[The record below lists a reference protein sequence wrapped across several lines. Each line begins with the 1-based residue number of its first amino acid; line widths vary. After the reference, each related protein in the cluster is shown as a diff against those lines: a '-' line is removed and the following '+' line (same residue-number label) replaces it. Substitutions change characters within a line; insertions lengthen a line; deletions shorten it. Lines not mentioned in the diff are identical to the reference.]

1 MKQHRPSFHFI
12 AHTHWDRE
20 WYLTFEQFRRR
31 LVQLIDHLLDLLE
44 SDPRFR
50 SFHLDG
56 QTIVLEDYLAIRP
69 GQGERLARLV
79 RDGRILVGPWYQQN
93 DLFLTSAESTVRN
106 LLEGFRLARAWGGV
120 MLIGYLPDHFGL
132 IGQMPQIFR
141 QVGINNCVFGRG
153 YDVSKH
159 GSAHLQWQAPD
170 GSSVTGILLTHWYN
184 NAQRLPRDPITLER
198 LWTILCEREAAA
210 GSIPH
215 YLMMNG
221 VDHLEAQ
228 EDLPD
233 VLEQLRASFGNTY
246 DFIHDTLPGYVRIVQ
261 DAMEQPGAPA
271 YPTLVGEL
279 REREAY
285 AILSG
290 TLSSRVYLK
299 QANMA
304 CHDLIEKWVEP
315 LSTWCALLD
324 LDGYDVEYSRYLWKL
339 YMQNHPHDSICGCGQ
354 DAMHE
359 HMLDRFTSVAEV
371 AQEIIDQK
379 MSVLAR
385 QITTDTFASGDQV
398 LLVVNPA
405 QLEQRAVLRS
415 SVYFLAEDMVQD
427 FTIEDATGAA
437 MPYRIVAV
445 RPSRIQVLSP
455 INLPGVLDVVRFEI
469 EWQPLVL
476 PLGYAAYRVRPH
488 QTAVPV
494 TDRDADSRT
503 LENEY
508 LRVEV
513 QANGALSLTDK
524 RSGVEFEAI
533 ARFEDAADGGDLYV
547 FTALAGAQPL
557 IWNDPVEWISA
568 HSNALY
574 DECCYRF
581 TWQLPAGLDNSLA
594 QRDQQSV
601 PCWCTVRLRLE
612 RGATQLD
619 LRVEFENRARDHR
632 LRMLFPLPRAAQSVR
647 AGGQFDVLQRAWN
660 AGSEWPRD
668 SNGQPFWKWVAP
680 AFGEAGLSVFARG
693 LHEYEMLDQGKLL
706 ALTLLRCVETINQRD
721 SVPLES
727 DVQPKAQCPGTHV
740 FELALRPFA
749 GELSTQLYQEAERW
763 HQGIRAAVAPVADTR
778 WEQGRAW
785 VQDTQLPATYTR
797 PDPNHHK
804 PRLPLS
810 GSFCR
815 IDGPVM
821 LSALKWAEN
830 GHAAIVRLFNVE
842 QRDATGHVA
851 LPVPLERVQR
861 TNLLEEPQQELTA
874 AQTGFAAD
882 LAAKQIATY
891 AIQIAH
897 NCE

>member
-1 MKQHRPSFHFI
+1 M
-12 AHTHWDRE
+12 
-20 WYLTFEQFRRR
+20 
-31 LVQLIDHLLDLLE
+31 
-44 SDPRFR
+44 
-50 SFHLDG
+50 
-56 QTIVLEDYLAIRP
+56 
-69 GQGERLARLV
+69 
-79 RDGRILVGPWYQQN
+79 
-93 DLFLTSAESTVRN
+93 RN

-324 LDGYDVEYSRYLWKL
+324 LDGYDVEYARYLWKL

-385 QITTDTFASGDQV
+385 QITTDNV
-398 LLVVNPA
+398 CV
-405 QLEQRAVLRS
+405 RRS
-415 SVYFLAEDMVQD
+415 SAAGREP
-427 FTIEDATGAA
+427 GAA
-437 MPYRIVAV
+437 RTACGTAELGLFPGR
-445 RPSRIQVLSP
+445 RHGPGFHDRGCDRCGNVLSHRCCP
-455 INLPGVLDVVRFEI
+455 AEP
-469 EWQPLVL
+469 
-476 PLGYAAYRVRPH
+476 Y
-488 QTAVPV
+488 
-494 TDRDADSRT
+494 
-503 LENEY
+503 
-508 LRVEV
+508 
-513 QANGALSLTDK
+513 
-524 RSGVEFEAI
+524 SGVES
-533 ARFEDAADGGDLYV
+533 DQS
-547 FTALAGAQPL
+547 AGCA
-557 IWNDPVEWISA
+557 
-568 HSNALY
+568 
-574 DECCYRF
+574 
-581 TWQLPAGLDNSLA
+581 
-594 QRDQQSV
+594 
-601 PCWCTVRLRLE
+601 
-612 RGATQLD
+612 
-619 LRVEFENRARDHR
+619 
-632 LRMLFPLPRAAQSVR
+632 
-647 AGGQFDVLQRAWN
+647 
-660 AGSEWPRD
+660 
-668 SNGQPFWKWVAP
+668 
-680 AFGEAGLSVFARG
+680 
-693 LHEYEMLDQGKLL
+693 
-706 ALTLLRCVETINQRD
+706 
-721 SVPLES
+721 
-727 DVQPKAQCPGTHV
+727 
-740 FELALRPFA
+740 
-749 GELSTQLYQEAERW
+749 
-763 HQGIRAAVAPVADTR
+763 
-778 WEQGRAW
+778 
-785 VQDTQLPATYTR
+785 
-797 PDPNHHK
+797 
-804 PRLPLS
+804 
-810 GSFCR
+810 
-815 IDGPVM
+815 
-821 LSALKWAEN
+821 
-830 GHAAIVRLFNVE
+830 
-842 QRDATGHVA
+842 
-851 LPVPLERVQR
+851 
-861 TNLLEEPQQELTA
+861 
-874 AQTGFAAD
+874 
-882 LAAKQIATY
+882 
-891 AIQIAH
+891 
-897 NCE
+897 